1 MARALELA
9 RHGLFSTDPN
19 PRVGCVLLRDGE
31 VVGEGW
37 HERAG
42 QAHAEPRALAAA
54 GPRARGATAYVT
66 LEPCNHHG
74 RTPPCT
80 EALIDA
86 GVARVVYALRDP
98 NPLVFGAGRERLER
112 AGIRVEEGLCEAEA
126 RELNAGF
133 VMRMSQGRPFVRLKL
148 AMSLDG
154 RTALANGESR
164 WITREAARAD
174 VQQWRAASSAVLTGV
189 GTVLADDPGLDVRL
203 PDAPRQP
210 WRVVLDSQLRTPPEA
225 RFIHR
230 PGRSLLLCAQA
241 SAGRRQALEAAGALV
256 EQVTPAAGR
265 GATAQVDLPG
275 ALRQLARLS
284 MNEVLVEAGATLAG
298 ALLAHGLVDELIV
311 YMAPV
316 LLGPDAR
323 PLVQLP
329 ALARLQDSARWRYTD
344 LRSIGDD
351 LRLTLRPV

>member
-9 RHGLFSTDPN
+9 RHGLCSTDPN

-80 EALIDA
+80 EALIEA

-210 WRVVLDSQLRTPPEA
+210 WRVVLDSQLRTPPES

-230 PGRSLLLCAQA
+230 PGRSLLLFA
-241 SAGRRQALEAAGALV
+241 SAPAERRQALESAGALV
-256 EQVTPAAGR
+256 EQVTPASGM
-265 GATAQVDLPG
+265 GTTAQVDLPG

-284 MNEVLVEAGATLAG
+284 MNEVLVEAGATLGG
-298 ALLAHGLVDELIV
+298 ALLAQGLVDELIV